1 MVALSLGQAYPTY
14 FLQGYDT
21 VPAVPGAPFTSQATH
36 AALTSNYISD
46 TYEVSQ
52 AKQEFMVAFRQAT
65 NGLLYE
71 LAPAPVQDTREV
83 REAKEEFF
91 RIFDKAL
98 NGLIETSF
106 TRDTEEVRQ
115 RKAEF
120 FGTFDS
126 AVSNLLDTVEE
137 NYLEDTAEVKAA
149 KQQFRAAYADAE
161 AGKIGAQYIEDTA
174 EVKAAK
180 ERFFRFFDFAVQ
192 GLLYKLAPVP
202 GHNQIPAEI
211 ADFYIK
217 DEPEVAAAK
226 REFDQL
232 YRDALGG
239 DVASALA
246 LTVLADHDNNYGGA
260 VEELE
265 ITLKQIEDSLKED
278 ESPTLEVEEARSS
291 SKDESSSIDVDEESL
306 KLSLKSDE
314 AVISSLLDVLELG
327 DE

>member
-1 MVALSLGQAYPTY
+1 MLARVVCSMVVLTLGQAYPTY
-14 FLQGYDT
+14 FLQGYNT
-21 VPAVPGAPFTSQATH
+21 VPAVPGLRTAPS

-46 TYEVSQ
+46 TAEVRH
-52 AKQEFMVAFRQAT
+52 AKQEFMVAFRAAT
-65 NGLLYE
+65 NGLLSE

-98 NGLIETSF
+98 NGIIETNF
-106 TRDTEEVRQ
+106 MRDTYEVRQ

-126 AVSNLLDTVEE
+126 AVNNLLDTVER

-149 KQQFRAAYADAE
+149 KVKFGAAYADAE
-161 AGKIGAQYIEDTA
+161 AGKIGSQYLPYTP
-174 EVKAAK
+174 EVKAAR

-202 GHNQIPAEI
+202 GHNVIPAEI

-226 REFDQL
+226 TQFDQL
-232 YRDALGG
+232 YNDALGG

-265 ITLKQIEDSLKED
+265 ITLKQLEETIE
-278 ESPTLEVEEARSS
+278 
-291 SKDESSSIDVDEESL
+291 DEESL
-306 KLSLKSDE
+306 DEEEDEEESRSSNDAEESDSDDDE
-314 AVISSLLDVLELG
+314 ISKLLDVLEIG
-327 DE
+327 DDE